1 MSAGGPDGRPD
12 EVRLRDRG
20 PAVVP
25 LDLRVV
31 RAAAPSATDPE
42 DGRGTTRE
50 VAVPDDPRG
59 NVALCRCGH
68 SAIRP
73 FCDGTH
79 RSRHLGHDRLGE
91 PPDAAAGPVPDDL
104 GPSLV
109 LEDDGP
115 LRLCGG
121 VSVRLADGS
130 VVTPADGTGLC
141 RCGASSSRPWCDGSH
156 TSCGFREHG

>member
-1 MSAGGPDGRPD
+1 MSVAEPDGRPD

-25 LDLRVV
+25 LDLPVV
-31 RAAAPSATDPE
+31 RAGAASATGGE
-42 DGRGTTRE
+42 GGTTRE
-50 VAVPDDPRG
+50 VTVPDDPRG

-79 RSRHLGHDRLGE
+79 RSRQLGHDRLVE

-109 LEDDGP
+109 LQDDGP

-121 VSVRLADGS
+121 VSVRLPDGT
-130 VVTPADGTGLC
+130 VVAPADGTGLC
-141 RCGASSSRPWCDGSH
+141 RCGASTSRPWCDGSH
-156 TSCGFREHG
+156 SSCGFREHG